1 MNRTELHHQ
10 QRGTSTL
17 EFIVVLPILLLVF
30 FAIMELSRAYLTV
43 HITTTAAREG
53 ARLASVTPPDAG
65 GNFDTAPAL
74 GRINAVLTSANITPD
89 AGGINVTCNAAPCE
103 TDSQVT
109 ATVQVTFA
117 TVMPIIL
124 EILEEVVITRT
135 TIMRYE

>member
-1 MNRTELHHQ
+1 MNRTELHQH

-65 GNFDTAPAL
+65 GNFDAAQAL
-74 GRINAVLTSANITPD
+74 VRINDILDAANITPD
-89 AGGINVTCNAAPCE
+89 PGGINVTCDAAPCVAGN
-103 TDSQVT
+103 QVT
-109 ATVQVTFA
+109 ATVLVTFD
-117 TVMPIIL
+117 TVMPIFLPMLAGLAIN
-124 EILEEVVITRT
+124 RT

>member
-1 MNRTELHHQ
+1 MNRTELHHH

-53 ARLASVTPPDAG
+53 ARVASVTPPDAG
-65 GNFDTAPAL
+65 GNFDTALAL
-74 GRINAVLTSANITPD
+74 ARINNILDEANITPD
-89 AGGINVTCNAAPCE
+89 AGGINVTCNAAPCV
-103 TDSQVT
+103 TGNQVT
-109 ATVQVTFA
+109 ATVQVTFT

-124 EILEEVVITRT
+124 PILGALAINRT

>member
-1 MNRTELHHQ
+1 M
-10 QRGTSTL
+10 

-53 ARLASVTPPDAG
+53 ARVASVTPPDAG
-65 GNFDTAPAL
+65 GGFNTALAL
-74 GRINAVLTSANITPD
+74 ARINAILAAANITPV
-89 AGGINVTCNAAPCE
+89 AGGIIVTCDAAPCVAN
-103 TDSQVT
+103 SAVT
-109 ATVQVTFA
+109 ANVQVTFD

-124 EILEEVVITRT
+124 PMLNGLAINRT